1 MLKGIS
7 KQLRKT
13 PLAWLQVT
21 REKTRLAVAI
31 AGIAFAD
38 ILMFFQLGLMESA
51 YSAATGIHYT
61 LKGDLFLLNRLSDN
75 FGTIKPF
82 SRSRLYQALG
92 ATEVDSVNYLY
103 TASAKW
109 QNPETRT
116 FWQVQLYGVDPGNP
130 AVEIPSAAAQLS
142 EIKKFNYVMFDRAAR
157 PELGDVTGQLAT
169 NSFFP
174 TQVNDL
180 QVQVAGAFTLGASFT
195 ADGNLLMSDS
205 TFLRLVNGRQPDQ
218 IDVGLIQLKPG
229 ADIEQAQAILR
240 SLLPNDVLVLTK
252 PEFIQRERAYW
263 QQVSPIGVIF
273 GFGTIVGFLV
283 GTVIV
288 YQILQADVSDHLA
301 EYATLKAMGYN
312 NTFLIGVLFQEALV
326 LAVLGFI
333 PGFAASLGLYS
344 LVASATLLPVVMTV
358 DRAAMVLSLT
368 LAMCMA
374 SGAIASRKLQTADP
388 ADIF

>member
-92 ATEVDSVNYLY
+92 VAEVDSVNYLY

-142 EIKKFNYVMFDRAAR
+142 EIKKFNYVTFDRAAR

-169 NSFFP
+169 NGFFP
-174 TQVNDL
+174 AQVNDL

-205 TFLRLVNGRQPDQ
+205 TFLRLVNGRQADQ

-229 ADIEQAQAILR
+229 ADIEQAQEILR

-358 DRAAMVLSLT
+358 DRAAMVLTLT